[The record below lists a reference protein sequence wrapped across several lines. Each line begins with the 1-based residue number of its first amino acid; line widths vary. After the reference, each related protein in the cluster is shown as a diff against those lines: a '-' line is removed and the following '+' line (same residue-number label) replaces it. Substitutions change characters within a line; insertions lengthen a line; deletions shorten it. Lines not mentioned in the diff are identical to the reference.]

1 MDFIDKLAE
10 QSVRDAIAGLTAG
23 GKRPCSKNVPA
34 EACKLLLKR
43 LRGRTSEAKA
53 EQRVLDASWRLKER
67 REIIAPTSPH
77 VEWEIVDRSPPS
89 AAKSEG
95 A

>member
-1 MDFIDKLAE
+1 MDFVDRLAE
-10 QSVRDAIAGLTAG
+10 QSVRDAITALVAG
-23 GKRPCSKNVPA
+23 GKRACSKNVPA
-34 EACKLLLKR
+34 EARQLLLKR
-43 LRGRTSEAKA
+43 LRGRTSKA
-53 EQRVLDASWRLKER
+53 EAARRVLDASWRLKER
-67 REIIAPTSPH
+67 KEIIAPTSPH